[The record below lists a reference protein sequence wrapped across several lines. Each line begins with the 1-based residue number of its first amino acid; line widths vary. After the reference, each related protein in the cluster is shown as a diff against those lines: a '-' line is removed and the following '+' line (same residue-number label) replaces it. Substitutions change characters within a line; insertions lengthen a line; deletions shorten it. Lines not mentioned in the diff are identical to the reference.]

1 MAMSNR
7 ILQAVIAS
15 LVLAGSAP
23 LRPQTTRQESEPYE
37 VVSVKPDD
45 TSGPRY
51 ITMWPAGN
59 LTGERMTL
67 IELILAAYDVIW
79 SPSNEKYIQGVP
91 AWGSTRHFSIR
102 AKPAR
107 SDESTDRRVLRE
119 LAKPRIRALLE
130 DRFKLRIR
138 REDKEMPAYA
148 LTVMKSGHKMKE
160 EPVSEREGGMS
171 APGFYIGYRTSLAGL
186 ARTLSVR
193 LDRPVVDRTGL
204 IGYLHIELLYDPG
217 VTGRAQP
224 ASKYDPKS
232 ETMVIAGPDEPERP
246 SIFRAVQEQ
255 LGLKLE
261 ATTAAVPIWVIE
273 HVELPSEN

>member
-59 LTGERMTL
+59 LTIERLSLMDL
-67 IELILAAYDVIW
+67 IIAGYGVFWL
-79 SPSNEKYIQGVP
+79 PRNEKYVQGVP
-91 AWGSTRHFSIR
+91 AWGLNRRFTIR

-107 SDESTDRRVLRE
+107 PDESTDRRVLRE
-119 LAKPRIRALLE
+119 LARPRIRALLE
-130 DRFKLRIR
+130 ERFKLKIR

-160 EPVSEREGGMS
+160 EPVSEREGGVA
-171 APGFYIGYRTSLAGL
+171 APGFYIGYRTSLADF
-186 ARTLSVR
+186 TWSLSTQ

-204 IGYLHIELLYDPG
+204 SGLFHIELMYDPG
-217 VTGRAQP
+217 GTGRAQS
-224 ASKYDPKS
+224 ASKYDPK
-232 ETMVIAGPDEPERP
+232 TKTVVIAGPDEPERP

-261 ATTAAVPIWVIE
+261 ATRAAVPIWVIE
-273 HVELPSEN
+273 HVEMPSEN